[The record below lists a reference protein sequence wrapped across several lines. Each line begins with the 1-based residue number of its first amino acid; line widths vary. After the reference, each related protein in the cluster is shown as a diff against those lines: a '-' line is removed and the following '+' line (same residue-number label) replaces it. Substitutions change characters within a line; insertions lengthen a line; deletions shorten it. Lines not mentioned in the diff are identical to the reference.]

1 MQQTALNLIAI
12 GVFLMTMTSL
22 LGGIFQL
29 SPFVPASIT
38 VAIMAFATVDT
49 FNWQGQGM
57 TLFLDLFTPAER
69 RQRILRHEAGHFLAG
84 HLLGIPITGYSLTPW
99 EALKQQPGQGGV
111 TFDLE
116 AVEISLKNPQ
126 QLNLLLERLST
137 TLMAGIAAEN
147 LAYGQALGGAA
158 DRAQLRQLL
167 AKLGISPGTYP
178 QREQWAILQAK
189 NLLER
194 HQETYETLV
203 TAMGDRQPLEACYQ
217 LLQQD
222 PASPLAIATA
232 EKDPTA

>member
-38 VAIMAFATVDT
+38 VAVMAFATVDT

-57 TLFLDLFTPAER
+57 TLFLDLFTPAEQ
-69 RQRILRHEAGHFLAG
+69 RQRILHHEAGHFLAG

-99 EALKQQPGQGGV
+99 EALKQGQPGQGGV
-111 TFDLE
+111 SFDLE
-116 AVEISLKNPQ
+116 AVEASLKNPQ

-137 TLMAGIAAEN
+137 TLMAGVAAET
-147 LAYGQALGGAA
+147 LVYGKALGGAA

-167 AKLGISPGTYP
+167 AKLGISPSTYP
-178 QREQWAILQAK
+178 QREQWALLQAK

-194 HQETYETLV
+194 HQENYANLV
-203 TAMGDRQPLEACYQ
+203 IAMGQRQPLDVCYH
-217 LLQQD
+217 LFDQD
-222 PASPLAIATA
+222 A
-232 EKDPTA
+232 